1 MASNDFRAMVQDIS
15 AAYDVR
21 KGELSA
27 LRQQLHQMLDEFKK
41 EKKEEL
47 KKIGDERKREISALK
62 KRVEDIKHD
71 VHDSLNDFR
80 KTAFAEIEKGAKDR
94 KEEVS
99 HMLKTFRKE
108 VLDGFRHERENM
120 ASAWQELV
128 SSMKAKR
135 SGKTQGDQRE
145 PSYERVAS
153 HSKKARRVK
162 TKAAKSR
169 HHNLR

>member
-1 MASNDFRAMVQDIS
+1 MTASNDFRAMVQDIS

-47 KKIGDERKREISALK
+47 KRIGDERKREISALK

-71 VHDSLNDFR
+71 VHDSLDDFR

-99 HMLKTFRKE
+99 HMLKSFRKE
-108 VLDGFRHERENM
+108 VLDGFKHERENM

-135 SGKTQGDQRE
+135 SGKGNGSHGE
-145 PSYERVAS
+145 SHYESAV
-153 HSKKARRVK
+153 HPKKAPHGK

-169 HHNLR
+169 HH